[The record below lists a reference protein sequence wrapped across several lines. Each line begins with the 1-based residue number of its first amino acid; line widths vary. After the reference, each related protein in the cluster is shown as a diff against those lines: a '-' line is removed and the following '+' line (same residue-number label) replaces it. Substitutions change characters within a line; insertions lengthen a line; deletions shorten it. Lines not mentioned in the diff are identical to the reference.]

1 MKELLEFI
9 VKNLVTNVDD
19 VKIEEVQDGAYTIL
33 NVTAN
38 SADLGKLIGKNGKV
52 AQALRAIIRTANRD
66 NSKKYTIK
74 IQGNEP
80 EEKQD

>member
-33 NVTAN
+33 NVTASN
-38 SADLGKLIGKNGKV
+38 ADLGKLIGKNGKV

>member
-33 NVTAN
+33 NVTFQLQLFQN
-38 SADLGKLIGKNGKV
+38 NKTMMPIL
-52 AQALRAIIRTANRD
+52 T
-66 NSKKYTIK
+66 TF
-74 IQGNEP
+74 IQYSFGSPSYSNQRR
-80 EEKQD
+80 KRN